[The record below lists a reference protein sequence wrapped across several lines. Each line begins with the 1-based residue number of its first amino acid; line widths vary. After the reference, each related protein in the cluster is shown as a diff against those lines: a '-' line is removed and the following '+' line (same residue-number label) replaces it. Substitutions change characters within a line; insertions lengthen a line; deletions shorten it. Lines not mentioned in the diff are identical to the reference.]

1 MKIKYMARSGMI
13 KRFVLVWVIYWT
25 LYAIQPVSSIYT
37 NITQAFILQI
47 SFVIMTVIFFV
58 LGSSYNGRAMS
69 SANINIEFFD
79 TKISYLAI
87 RYGIIISIIGL
98 AFLMYDKIY
107 VQRIDYSQGLALA
120 RQEWRVLGEERESA
134 SSSIFSATGYLFGG
148 AYFISLALL
157 LSRLVKL
164 SDSRR
169 AIGLTLCA
177 ILLITNSALTGG
189 RSSILLAI
197 VFGCFGFFT
206 KSTNMKGESLFK
218 NNTLNQYFKILLL
231 LGLVYVLQVFYSRSL
246 ASDQFVGAYSLAFL
260 EYLGFVP
267 LNWFVH
273 IAYET
278 DWGAALSLLNLA
290 VSYLTHSLST
300 TAAILSTPHQSGDAL
315 FVNFMQIGAKFGI
328 FSQPTDWF
336 MGGRFAS
343 FPGALYFQYGTS
355 GVVIGAAICGIV
367 SGALSRAFS
376 RNHNGILLFF
386 LCSMAELILLMSPF
400 LFAAEFLFF
409 PSVVIG
415 GFLTIF
421 LARLRS
427 R

>member
-1 MKIKYMARSGMI
+1 MASSGMI
-13 KRFVLVWVIYWT
+13 KRFLIVWMIYWI
-25 LYAIQPVSSIYT
+25 LFAIQPVSSIYT
-37 NITQAFILQI
+37 NITQALMLQL
-47 SFVIMTVIFFV
+47 SFVIVTVFFFI
-58 LGSSYNGRAMS
+58 LGSSYTGKSMNQAGFSM
-69 SANINIEFFD
+69 EFFD
-79 TKISYLAI
+79 NKISYLAI
-87 RYGIIISIIGL
+87 KYGIIISVMGL

-164 SDSRR
+164 SDAKR
-169 AIGLTLCA
+169 ALGLTLCA
-177 ILLITNSALTGG
+177 VLLITNSALTGG

-206 KSTNMKGESLFK
+206 KSAIMKGKYLFEK
-218 NNTLNQYFKILLL
+218 KALNQYFKTLLL
-231 LGLVYVLQVFYSRSL
+231 LGLAYVLQVFYSRSL

-267 LNWFVH
+267 SNWFVH

-290 VSYLTHSLST
+290 ISYLTHSLST
-300 TAAILSTPHQSGDAL
+300 TAAILSTPNQSGDAL

-328 FSQPTDWF
+328 FSQPTEWF
-336 MGGRFAS
+336 MGGRFSS

-355 GVVIGAAICGIV
+355 GVVTGAAICGIL

-376 RNHNGILLFF
+376 RNHSGVLLFF
-386 LCSMAELILLMSPF
+386 LCSIAELILLMSPF

-421 LARLRS
+421 IAWLRS

>member
-1 MKIKYMARSGMI
+1 MTSSGMI
-13 KRFVLVWVIYWT
+13 KRFVIVWIFYWI
-25 LYAIQPVSSIYT
+25 LFAIQPVSSIYT
-37 NITQAFILQI
+37 NITQAFILQLF
-47 SFVIMTVIFFV
+47 FVIVTVIFFM
-58 LGSSYNGRAMS
+58 LGSSYSGKSMGQS
-69 SANINIEFFD
+69 DLSIDFFD
-79 TKISYLAI
+79 NKISYLAI
-87 RYGIIISIIGL
+87 KYGIIISVIGL
-98 AFLMYDKIY
+98 GFLMYDKIY

-164 SDSRR
+164 SDAKR
-169 AIGLTLCA
+169 ALGLTLCA
-177 ILLITNSALTGG
+177 VLLITNSALTGG

-206 KSTNMKGESLFK
+206 KSAIMKGESLFEK
-218 NNTLNQYFKILLL
+218 KALNQYFKILLF
-231 LGLVYVLQVFYSRSL
+231 LGLAYVMQVFYSRSL

-273 IAYET
+273 VAYET

-290 VSYLTHSLST
+290 ISYLTHSLST
-300 TAAILSTPHQSGDAL
+300 TAAILSTPHQSGDAI

-328 FSQPTDWF
+328 FPKPTDWF

-355 GVVIGAAICGIV
+355 GVVAGAAICGIV

-376 RNHNGILLFF
+376 QNRSGVLLFF

-400 LFAAEFLFF
+400 LFAGEFLFF

-415 GFLTIF
+415 GFLTILF
-421 LARLRS
+421 ARLRS